1 MVRFSTHSLWKAV
14 LFLGLLIVGCPHAE
28 STCKSRRCLAEILAN
43 KKFVSQPQYE
53 NCSQMIMVPFIEY
66 QTLSVDTK
74 NLRLNSRLQA
84 SLKWEDPELAWDTS
98 VYPYDQVVLPV
109 SKVWTPELRV
119 TNGITTT
126 MRHSSHDLLV
136 ISNGTVKH
144 SVIITAEVNCEVNLF
159 NYPFAWDACPVAIQ
173 TWSDDGC
180 GTLLEFE
187 QLKMVD
193 GTHGDWQTDNAFL
206 ARQTDERNY
215 ILVQLSIK
223 YTNPFITL
231 MLPSILIV
239 LADVVSFALPLG
251 GGERNSFKV
260 TLVLSFTMF
269 LIILNDQLPGD
280 SACSP
285 VIRTHF
291 CICLVLLVVSMLA
304 SMVMTR
310 LAKDGSLI
318 LCCCSPVQRKKKDD
332 EEDKADISVVQVD
345 GTVENTRM
353 LRKVLNFL
361 ENLDAQTLESERH
374 QMFANKLDKAF
385 FWLYFILAILYFSAM
400 TYVMV
405 NYKCTVNH
413 FDFWY

>member
-1 MVRFSTHSLWKAV
+1 
-14 LFLGLLIVGCPHAE
+14 
-28 STCKSRRCLAEILAN
+28 
-43 KKFVSQPQYE
+43 
-53 NCSQMIMVPFIEY
+53 
-66 QTLSVDTK
+66 
-74 NLRLNSRLQA
+74 
-84 SLKWEDPELAWDTS
+84 
-98 VYPYDQVVLPV
+98 
-109 SKVWTPELRV
+109 
-119 TNGITTT
+119 
-126 MRHSSHDLLV
+126 
-136 ISNGTVKH
+136 
-144 SVIITAEVNCEVNLF
+144 
-159 NYPFAWDACPVAIQ
+159 
-173 TWSDDGC
+173 
-180 GTLLEFE
+180 
-187 QLKMVD
+187 MVD
-193 GTHGDWQTDNAFL
+193 GTHGDWQTDDVFL

-353 LRKVLNFL
+353 LRKVVNFL
-361 ENLDAQTLESERH
+361 ENLDAQTLE
-374 QMFANKLDKAF
+374 
-385 FWLYFILAILYFSAM
+385 ISA
-400 TYVMV
+400 T
-405 NYKCTVNH
+405 TE
-413 FDFWY
+413 F

>member
-14 LFLGLLIVGCPHAE
+14 LFLGLLIVGCSHAE
-28 STCKSRRCLAEILAN
+28 STCKSRRCLAEILVN
-43 KKFVSQPQYE
+43 KKFASQPQYE
-53 NCSQMIMVPFIEY
+53 DCSQMIMVPFIEY
-66 QTLSVDTK
+66 QTLSV
-74 NLRLNSRLQA
+74 
-84 SLKWEDPELAWDTS
+84 KWEDPELAWDTS

-136 ISNGTVKH
+136 MSNGTVKH
-144 SVIITAEVNCEVNLF
+144 NVIITAEVNCEVNLF

-180 GTLLEFE
+180 GTRLEFDK
-187 QLKMVD
+187 LKMVD
-193 GTHGDWQTDNAFL
+193 GTHGDWQTDDVFL

-345 GTVENTRM
+345 GTVEHTRM
-353 LRKVLNFL
+353 LRKVVNFL

-385 FWLYFILAILYFSAM
+385 FWLYFISAILYFSAM
-400 TYVMV
+400 SYVMV

>member
-1 MVRFSTHSLWKAV
+1 
-14 LFLGLLIVGCPHAE
+14 
-28 STCKSRRCLAEILAN
+28 
-43 KKFVSQPQYE
+43 
-53 NCSQMIMVPFIEY
+53 MIMVPFIEY